1 MPLFMCQNGTL
12 GVARFI
18 VDSHDSHVGQRLM
31 LMMKDNGYRNMCI
44 NLCGWMHVMM
54 HSSVWAWQHELVEER
69 SGPANSERG
78 YIPCMQPERAASC
91 HS

>member
-31 LMMKDNGYRNMCI
+31 LMMKDNGHRNMCI
-44 NLCGWMHVMM
+44 NLCGWMHVMRLDACNDALLRLG
-54 HSSVWAWQHELVEER
+54 VA
-69 SGPANSERG
+69 A
-78 YIPCMQPERAASC
+78 RAG
-91 HS
+91 